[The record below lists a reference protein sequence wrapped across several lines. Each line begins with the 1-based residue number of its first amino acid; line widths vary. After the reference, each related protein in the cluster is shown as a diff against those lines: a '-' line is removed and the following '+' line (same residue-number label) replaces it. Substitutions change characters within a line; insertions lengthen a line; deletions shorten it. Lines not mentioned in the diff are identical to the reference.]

1 MRIGWS
7 NYSFLF
13 YIGGVSAVLGGMFGL
28 AGWVSAPVTVIF
40 FYYAGQFRRYVERE
54 SRKF

>member
-1 MRIGWS
+1 MRVGWS

-28 AGWVSAPVTVIF
+28 AGWVSAPATLIF
-40 FYYAGQFRRYVERE
+40 FYYAGQFRQHVLRE
-54 SRKF
+54 SKKF